1 VTYNARFSQRCHS
14 NCDAI
19 VADASFWEGAFFA
32 FLVLQ
37 WTVDHFV
44 FYLVLSGSDLHLQ
57 FTVTKP
63 ISPKIIV
70 YYKNVLGLLSLRS
83 GKK

>member
-1 VTYNARFSQRCHS
+1 
-14 NCDAI
+14 
-19 VADASFWEGAFFA
+19 
-32 FLVLQ
+32 VLQ

-63 ISPKIIV
+63 ISTKIIV

-83 GKK
+83 GKKVK